1 MQEYDIAIVGAGP
14 AGATFA
20 RLIDKKYR
28 VLLLDPKTEEA
39 ESFTKVCGGLLS
51 GDAQKALSRYAL
63 TLPKDLLVDPQIFA
77 VKTLDI
83 AAGLVRS
90 YPRFYINLDRQKF
103 DLWLASL
110 VPPWVEKR
118 TDRIRSLKK
127 EGESFFLQG
136 EKGEYQARYL
146 VGADG
151 ANSLVRRS
159 FFPKKKIRQYVA
171 IQQWF
176 PETHPHPFYSCVFD
190 PATSDCCSWSIS
202 KDHFFIYGGA
212 FAPRRCRAMFEQQKA
227 SLASFGFRFPE
238 PVKTEACLVSRPQSF
253 FDFCCGEGGVFLLG
267 EAAGFISPSSLE
279 GFSWAFQSAE
289 ILAKAFARGEKRLN
303 TRYRRGTLTLRLR
316 LFGKILK
323 CPFMYQPFLRRLVMK
338 SGLASIKV
346 YETDD

>member
-146 VGADG
+146 VGPMEPIPWYA
-151 ANSLVRRS
+151 A
-159 FFPKKKIRQYVA
+159 
-171 IQQWF
+171 
-176 PETHPHPFYSCVFD
+176 
-190 PATSDCCSWSIS
+190 
-202 KDHFFIYGGA
+202 A
-212 FAPRRCRAMFEQQKA
+212 FSQKRKYA
-227 SLASFGFRFPE
+227 SMWRFSNGFRRPILILFIPVSSILPPAIAAPGLFPRIISLSTAA
-238 PVKTEACLVSRPQSF
+238 PLPPDAAGPCLNSRRPLWPLLVS
-253 FDFCCGEGGVFLLG
+253 V
-267 EAAGFISPSSLE
+267 SL
-279 GFSWAFQSAE
+279 S
-289 ILAKAFARGEKRLN
+289 R
-303 TRYRRGTLTLRLR
+303 
-316 LFGKILK
+316 
-323 CPFMYQPFLRRLVMK
+323 
-338 SGLASIKV
+338 
-346 YETDD
+346 